1 MTEKTAGRGKKKENI
16 QKEKKK
22 NLHPNNATC
31 FQAVHLN
38 KLHQHFL
45 FYFKEKHYRRKCAN
59 YNELTHSI
67 ASYIT

>member
-1 MTEKTAGRGKKKENI
+1 MTEKTAGRGKKK
-16 QKEKKK
+16 KTYKKK
-22 NLHPNNATC
+22 KNNLHPNNATC

-59 YNELTHSI
+59 YNEMTHSI

>member
-1 MTEKTAGRGKKKENI
+1 MTEQTAGRGKKENI
-16 QKEKKK
+16 KKEEKK
-22 NLHPNNATC
+22 LHPNNATC

>member
-1 MTEKTAGRGKKKENI
+1 MTEQTAGRETKRKQKKEKN
-16 QKEKKK
+16 

-31 FQAVHLN
+31 FPAVHLN

-45 FYFKEKHYRRKCAN
+45 FYFKEKHYRRNCAN